1 MTSEEPVTSEGPVTS
16 DGAEYPKPATF
27 TASAAVFAQREGK
40 ILILKRA
47 GGEMSGAWYI
57 PGGMVDEGEW
67 PEQAARRE
75 LLEET
80 GLAPS
85 GPLTQIGL
93 VPMDVYGGYS
103 LEVTYACDCADGEVA
118 VSDEHEGHRWIDPR
132 EFRDRYFGDEQLARV
147 TEGSERR
154 AMIVRG
160 IRANLDRYIDWLD
173 RQALD
178 RQD

>member
-1 MTSEEPVTSEGPVTS
+1 VTSEET
-16 DGAEYPKPATF
+16 DYPKPQAF
-27 TASAAVFAQREGK
+27 TASAAVFAQRDGK

-57 PGGMVDEGEW
+57 PGGMIDEGEW
-67 PEQAARRE
+67 PEQAASRE
-75 LLEET
+75 LLEES
-80 GLAPS
+80 GLVPS

-93 VPMDVYGGYS
+93 VPMDVYGSYS
-103 LEVTYACDCADGEVA
+103 LEVTYAADCEDGEVA

-132 EFRDRYFGDEQLARV
+132 EFRDRYFGDEQLQRV

-173 RQALD
+173 RQG
-178 RQD
+178 

>member
-1 MTSEEPVTSEGPVTS
+1 MTADEP
-16 DGAEYPKPATF
+16 EYAKPATF
-27 TASAAVFAQREGK
+27 TASGAVFALRDGK
-40 ILILKRA
+40 ILILKRT

-80 GLAPS
+80 GLVPS

-93 VPMDVYGGYS
+93 VPMDVYGAYS
-103 LEVTYACDCADGEVA
+103 LEVSYACDAEDGEVA
-118 VSDEHEGHRWIDPR
+118 VSDEHADHRWIDPR
-132 EFRDRYFGDEQLARV
+132 EFRDRYFGDDQLQRV
-147 TEGSERR
+147 AEGSERR

-173 RQALD
+173 RQA
-178 RQD
+178 